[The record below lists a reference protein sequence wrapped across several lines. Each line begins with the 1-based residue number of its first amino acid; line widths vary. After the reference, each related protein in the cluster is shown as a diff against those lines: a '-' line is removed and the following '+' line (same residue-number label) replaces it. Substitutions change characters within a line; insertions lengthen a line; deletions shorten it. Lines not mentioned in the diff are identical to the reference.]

1 MVVDGSGALAAGGDV
16 APTGPLTAIEAIAA
30 GEHGRVG
37 GGQRVGLGLDCVPLD
52 LDEVAVNRL
61 GTPAALFVGLAE
73 LAALQL
79 DGAHLAAGAD
89 DLDRGDEVLDLE
101 LLTEAVLDLL
111 GRSRHLVARAAVGDG
126 DLRGLAVDGG
136 EAFDTARSA

>member
-1 MVVDGSGALAAGGDV
+1 MVVDGSGALAAGGDRPDGEDDRV
-16 APTGPLTAIEAIAA
+16 AG
-30 GEHGRVG
+30 
-37 GGQRVGLGLDCVPLD
+37 D
-52 LDEVAVNRL
+52 LDEVAVDRL

-136 EAFDTARSA
+136 EA